1 MSMSATQMAKLYNEV
16 ALALQSAKP
25 SLAEV
30 RRVFALMNRKADQLE
45 TAGHKAEAK
54 AMRAEAAA
62 LLSSS
67 VVRSG
72 STVRVR
78 PAATVRNNM
87 TQSAKAIK
95 AFEKRLL
102 RVERDVRHVVK
113 GRSAHFDPRTGAMT
127 RTPWPSY
134 DEHVQTT
141 ERHDLELYEIRE
153 ALGQEVQA
161 DGTTSYKNISKKPPL
176 SFNWVVAL
184 AVFIAFTATGWALG
198 IMFLTLSIIAFGP
211 TTGVTM
217 GAIVGFCLGIILG
230 FAVPARR

>member
-1 MSMSATQMAKLYNEV
+1 MPMSTAQMAKLYNEV
-16 ALALQSAKP
+16 NNALLSANP

-72 STVRVR
+72 STVRMR

-95 AFEKRLL
+95 ALEKRLS
-102 RVERDVRHVVK
+102 RVERDVRHVVE
-113 GRSAHFDPRTGAMT
+113 GRSARYDPRTGAMT
-127 RTPWPSY
+127 RTPWFSH

-141 ERHDLELYEIRE
+141 ECLVQDVADIHD
-153 ALGQEVQA
+153 ALGRTVQP
-161 DGTTSYKNISKKPPL
+161 DGTVIWRKVPSKPL
-176 SFNWVVAL
+176 TFNWVVAL

-198 IMFLTLSIIAFGP
+198 MVFLVLSIIAFGP